1 MKLKLALSSVHY
13 AKELHLKDMQSSFSI
28 FGFVAGVVNEKTKKT
43 HSTYE
48 IQIIW

>member
-13 AKELHLKDMQSSFSI
+13 AKELHRKVMHKILLI

>member
-1 MKLKLALSSVHY
+1 MKIGLDLSSVQF
-13 AKELHLKDMQSSFSI
+13 AKELHQILMQNSFWI

-43 HSTYE
+43 HSIYE